1 LKKCCAR
8 NFSAIFEVNPIR
20 TPEDMASGVRVWAV
34 GLMNREW
41 EMAKA
46 NNSCKRQL
54 DMIDGNGD
62 DKLRF
67 SEYE

>member
-1 LKKCCAR
+1 
-8 NFSAIFEVNPIR
+8 
-20 TPEDMASGVRVWAV
+20 MASGVRVWAV